1 MIGMAEFEEL
11 VAQAL
16 EDIPE
21 DFLAKLD
28 NVEIVV
34 EEAPSPELLK
44 EMGLLGRGTLFGLY
58 QGIPRTHK
66 SSFHFAPLP
75 DRIVIFRRPIVQAC
89 RTRERIIRQVKI
101 TVLHEVAHHFGFS
114 EERLRE
120 LGYG

>member
-1 MIGMAEFEEL
+1 MIGMAEFEDL

-16 EDIPE
+16 DEIPE

-34 EEAPSPELLK
+34 EEAPSAELLQ

-66 SSFHFAPLP
+66 SAFHFAPLP

>member
-1 MIGMAEFEEL
+1 MIGMEEFEDL

-16 EDIPE
+16 EEIPE

-28 NVEIVV
+28 NVEVVV
-34 EEAPSPELLK
+34 EEDPSPELLRQ
-44 EMGLLGRGTLFGLY
+44 MGLYGHGTLFGLY
-58 QGIPRTHK
+58 QGIPRTQK
-66 SSFHFAPLP
+66 SSFHFPTMP
-75 DRIVIFRRPIVQAC
+75 DRITIYRRPIVQAC
-89 RTRERIIRQVKI
+89 RTRRRIIEQVKK